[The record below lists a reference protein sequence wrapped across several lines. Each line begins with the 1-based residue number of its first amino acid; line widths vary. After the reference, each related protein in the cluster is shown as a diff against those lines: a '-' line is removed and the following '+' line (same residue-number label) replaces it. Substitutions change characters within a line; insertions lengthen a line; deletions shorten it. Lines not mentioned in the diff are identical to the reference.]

1 MRVTDG
7 VWAVPVPL
15 HGSPLRSVTV
25 FLVETSEGL
34 VLVDAGYDHPSCWES
49 FTASLA
55 EIGHE
60 LDAVRLVLLT
70 HNHPDH
76 TGFAGRVRE
85 ETGAR
90 VVMQLADDFAH
101 QRRVRGGGFLVQ
113 LRRALEQTGAPDGV
127 IEQMY
132 SAAVGV
138 ARHAEDL
145 ELDEAP
151 GGAREHV
158 LGDVTILG
166 VPTPGHT
173 YGHAVYVD
181 TTRGVVFTG
190 DTMMAEGPTQL
201 AIPCLPQ
208 DDPAGDLL
216 RSLDLIAALDARIA
230 CPAHQFPYRGIAAR
244 ARELKAH
251 HRAELDTVAEL
262 LRTHRTAWEI
272 VPHLTWARPWD
283 RLGTGGKRFA
293 LVHTLSLIRG
303 ATR

>member
-1 MRVTDG
+1 M
-7 VWAVPVPL
+7 PL
-15 HGSPLRSVTV
+15 HGSPLRSITV

-34 VLVDAGYDHPSCWES
+34 VLIDAGYDHPSCWES

-55 EIGHE
+55 EIGHD

-76 TGFAGRVRE
+76 VGFAGRVRE
-85 ETGAR
+85 ASGAR
-90 VVMQLADDFAH
+90 IVMQRADDFAH

-113 LRRALEQTGAPDGV
+113 LRRALEQTGAPDEV
-127 IEQMY
+127 IADMY
-132 SAAVGV
+132 AAAVGV

-145 ELDEAP
+145 ELDDAP
-151 GGAREHV
+151 EGGSEHV
-158 LGDVTILG
+158 LGDVTIRG

-181 TTRGVVFTG
+181 TARGVVFTG

-201 AIPCLPQ
+201 AIPSLPL

-216 RSLDLIAALDARIA
+216 ASLDRIAGLGARIA
-230 CPAHQFPYRGIAAR
+230 CPAHQFPYRDIPAR
-244 ARELKAH
+244 AAELKAH
-251 HRAELDTVAEL
+251 HQAELDTVAEL
-262 LRTHRTAWEI
+262 LRTYDTAWEV
-272 VPHLTWARPWD
+272 VPHLTWAKPWD
-283 RLGTGGKRFA
+283 ELGPGTKRFA

-303 ATR
+303 VTS